1 MKRMS
6 DITQIEWLDEDE
18 TEDPGSITQSGRRAV
33 DVYEVNGPFFFG
45 AADKVKEVMSG
56 IGKPPKAFILRMR
69 HVPAIDA
76 TGLHAL
82 EQMAKKCRHDRTRLI
97 LSEVREQPC
106 RAIERSGL
114 AIGEIADTFEDA
126 LERVRSA

>member
-1 MKRMS
+1 MS
-6 DITQIEWLDEDE
+6 DITHVEWIDEE
-18 TEDPGSITQSGRRAV
+18 ENEDPGEITQSGRRAV

-45 AADKVKEVMSG
+45 AADKIKEVMSD

-82 EQMAKKCRHDRTRLI
+82 ELMAKKCRRDRTRLF
-97 LSEVREQPC
+97 LSEVDEQPR
-106 RAIERSGL
+106 RAIERSGKN
-114 AIGEIADTFEDA
+114 IGEIVDTFEEA
-126 LERVRSA
+126 LERAKPS